1 MEFEGTIVNGNIS
14 ILIDHATSLSYI
26 KPQLVEKCKL
36 KSKKTIE
43 IHA

>member
-1 MEFEGTIVNGNIS
+1 VELEGTILNGKLS
-14 ILIDHATSLSYI
+14 ILIDHGTSLNYI